1 MLIATDYFFY
11 FIFQKNTCNQE
22 KKSILIWAISFVI
35 KCIRKGIE
43 ILVKRLLS
51 FPIIV
56 FNMKLLFILFIR
68 KKKHLLGKIFGSPH
82 TCNWIYLVRN
92 GFSNYVCLKDTYMT
106 LKGIGK
112 ILFVSV
118 LRILLICKFLNFTAV
133 FTKKLNFPKFAFNC
147 PIEKGSFSLIHQTH
161 ITIHSF

>member
-1 MLIATDYFFY
+1 MLIATDYFLFY
-11 FIFQKNTCNQE
+11 ISEKYLQLG
-22 KKSILIWAISFVI
+22 KKSVLIWAISFVI

-43 ILVKRLLS
+43 ILVKRLFS

-68 KKKHLLGKIFGSPH
+68 NKKHLLGKVFGSPH

-106 LKGIGK
+106 LKSIGK

-133 FTKKLNFPKFAFNC
+133 FTKKLDFPKFAFSC
-147 PIEKGSFSLIHQTH
+147 PCEKGSFSLIHQTH